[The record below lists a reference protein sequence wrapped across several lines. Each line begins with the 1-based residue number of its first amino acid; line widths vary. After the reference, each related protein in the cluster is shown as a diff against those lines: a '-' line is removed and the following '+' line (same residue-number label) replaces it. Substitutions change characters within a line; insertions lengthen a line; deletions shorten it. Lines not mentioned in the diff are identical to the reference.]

1 MILEIA
7 RLKHEQKLLEHE
19 LVAMNKRLEATER
32 RPEQMM
38 ALLHRVAE
46 DPEILPRMM
55 LEKNKRSKKLVDK
68 ERQRMLT
75 PQAAVTVTSPSPSGI
90 NFKEEEKFG
99 MFGGWGVSSPEGY
112 YGNEPFWQSSP
123 SSLPDVVSGGGYGY
137 SSEADSRPPPAYPF
151 SLLGGGYSNS
161 F

>member
-1 MILEIA
+1 
-7 RLKHEQKLLEHE
+7 
-19 LVAMNKRLEATER
+19 
-32 RPEQMM
+32 
-38 ALLHRVAE
+38 E

-55 LEKNKRSKKLVDK
+55 LEKNQRSKRLVDRK
-68 ERQRMLT
+68 RQRMLT
-75 PQAAVTVTSPSPSGI
+75 PQATVTVTSPSPSGI
-90 NFKEEEKFG
+90 KEEEFG

-137 SSEADSRPPPAYPF
+137 SLEADGRPPPGYPF
-151 SLLGGGYSNS
+151 SLLGGGFSNS